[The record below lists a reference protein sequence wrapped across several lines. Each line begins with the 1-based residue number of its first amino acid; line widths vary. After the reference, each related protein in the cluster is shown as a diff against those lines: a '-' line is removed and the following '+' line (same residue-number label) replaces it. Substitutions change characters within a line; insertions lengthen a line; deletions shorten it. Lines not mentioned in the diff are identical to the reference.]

1 MAGTTS
7 STRALRFMGLASALA
22 CTIRSLAVSYT
33 HLDVYKRQGAEWERR
48 YRDCVADAR
57 ISKRVVTV
65 KELVRLI
72 LRSAVETGTPFAF
85 NRDAVNR
92 ANPNSHKGVIYC
104 SNLCTEIAQN
114 MAPIETCLLYT
125 SRCV

>member
-1 MAGTTS
+1 MGAAVPHEVLTVKGY
-7 STRALRFMGLASALA
+7 ALED
-22 CTIRSLAVSYT
+22 YT
-33 HLDVYKRQGAEWERR
+33 GAEWERR

-114 MAPIETCLLYT
+114 MAP
-125 SRCV
+125 SRP